1 MSHPVAKT
9 ASTISLVLLLLLSSS
24 CSPAARQNTARVI
37 GAAASGAAGA
47 TQNQP
52 PKLMIFGG
60 ADHKAYLGCLNCS
73 EYAMDS
79 VSNKYGQNGSQYSSE
94 SIWNQYGEY
103 GSHYSSEGA
112 CNPYANDPPVI
123 VDQAGKYYGRLSLNA
138 YHPEFGMGAKFY
150 DWPKHEVCGES

>member
-1 MSHPVAKT
+1 LSHPIAKT

-47 TQNQP
+47 TQNPP

-60 ADHKAYLGCLNCS
+60 SDHKVYLGCLNCS
-73 EYAMDS
+73 EYSMDS

-94 SIWNQYGEY
+94 SIWNQYGQN

-112 CNPYANDPPVI
+112 CNPYASDPPVI
-123 VDQAGKYYGRLSLNA
+123 VDQAGKYYGRLSLNV
-138 YHPEFGMGAKFY
+138 YHPELAMGAKFY
-150 DWPKHEVCGES
+150 DWLKHNVCGES